1 MNYPFSTGDL
11 LCAGQTASSYLDN
24 NTKVRSNT
32 AKALHMP
39 PTWRAWP
46 SCVQLSAAASAACL
60 RSATPDA
67 DTAAAAQVPWE
78 DLRYL
83 FGEILYGGHIVEDW
97 DRRLSS
103 AYLNKHFTEA
113 LLEGPELFPGFTPAP
128 SNANH
133 KMVRHSAWC
142 PGSGH
147 LSHSM
152 HTCRCPATAAL
163 QCLPCCRGPSH
174 PIPLP
179 ALCQWTSTLSAS

>member
-24 NTKVRSNT
+24 NTKVPVPGRRCAYISPDGHNVSGVCT
-32 AKALHMP
+32 
-39 PTWRAWP
+39 
-46 SCVQLSAAASAACL
+46 QSAETSTSLQRCCAHRLAML
-60 RSATPDA
+60 MLQVLL
-67 DTAAAAQVPWE
+67 QVPWE

-128 SNANH
+128 GNANH
-133 KMVRHSAWC
+133 KMVRLCS
-142 PGSGH
+142 S
-147 LSHSM
+147 
-152 HTCRCPATAAL
+152 TCSCKA
-163 QCLPCCRGPSH
+163 CCAD
-174 PIPLP
+174 L
-179 ALCQWTSTLSAS
+179 W